1 MTTIKQKLCSKI
13 GISEHSLKGNNL
25 FSPSINQQNKS
36 INIDNSKISNGEKAI
51 KYFSNANEK
60 IKPNK
65 HFGSST
71 YQNYKIDILVPHS
84 ERPKPLITLENSKS
98 YYSRKK
104 EANEHCYQTPTKDSC
119 SNFNKRS
126 CKANQNMSN
135 LSDLNSNLKLNNLDV
150 YSPLK
155 KVQAKNDNFLSGK
168 YFLL

>member
-13 GISEHSLKGNNL
+13 GISEHTLKGNNL
-25 FSPSINQQNKS
+25 FSASYNQQNKS

-51 KYFSNANEK
+51 KYFANANEK

-71 YQNYKIDILVPHS
+71 YQNYKIDIMVPHS

-98 YYSRKK
+98 YYSKQK
-104 EANEHCYQTPTKDSC
+104 LANEHCHQSEADICTS
-119 SNFNKRS
+119 FNKRS
-126 CKANQNMSN
+126 SKANQNMSN
-135 LSDLNSNLKLNNLDV
+135 LNDLNSNLKLNNLDV

-168 YFLL
+168 